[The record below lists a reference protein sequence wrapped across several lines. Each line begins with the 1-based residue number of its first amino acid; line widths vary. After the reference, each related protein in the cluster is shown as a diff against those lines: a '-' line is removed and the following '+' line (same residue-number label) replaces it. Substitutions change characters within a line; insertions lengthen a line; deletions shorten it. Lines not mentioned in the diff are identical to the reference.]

1 MNEELGLKEI
11 VKCIYQKK
19 KILISIIAISLIL
32 GMLYTFL
39 IKKPIYQVTSQ
50 ILIDKADALIE
61 QVVSGKDLIQDGMEA
76 KFDKTSKVITITT
89 EMTNQEDAFN
99 ITNQYIEK
107 LKTKLEEVYDI
118 KTFKIIEEPEL
129 PQKASNITYAK
140 DILIAVCIGII
151 IDGAY
156 IMLVLS
162 FRGITNISEIEENL
176 KIKALGNVNLEKD
189 KNKKEISYTTK
200 NEKIVNQLKRI
211 QANIMLNKDNQK
223 PQTILLT
230 GTKNREGTT
239 YITNNLAIQFA
250 KLYSNILVIDTDIK
264 NKTLTNIMTEKESE
278 GLTEL
283 IQKNNIADTEK
294 LIQKTKMENISVLPA
309 GKMNVGE
316 ETFLTET
323 ISNIIEDVKKKYD
336 IILIDSASIN
346 ESVLPIRL
354 ASLADASIIVAE
366 SGRTKAENILKAK
379 KEIENVGGKIAG
391 IVLNKA
397 I

>member
-1 MNEELGLKEI
+1 MK
-11 VKCIYQKK
+11 
-19 KILISIIAISLIL
+19 
-32 GMLYTFL
+32 
-39 IKKPIYQVTSQ
+39 
-50 ILIDKADALIE
+50 
-61 QVVSGKDLIQDGMEA
+61 
-76 KFDKTSKVITITT
+76 
-89 EMTNQEDAFN
+89 
-99 ITNQYIEK
+99 
-107 LKTKLEEVYDI
+107 
-118 KTFKIIEEPEL
+118 
-129 PQKASNITYAK
+129 
-140 DILIAVCIGII
+140 
-151 IDGAY
+151 
-156 IMLVLS
+156 
-162 FRGITNISEIEENL
+162 NL
-176 KIKALGNVNLEKD
+176 KIKALGNVNLEID

-211 QANIMLNKDNQK
+211 QANIMLNKDNPK

-230 GTKNREGTT
+230 GTKNGEGTT

-283 IQKNNIADTEK
+283 IQKNNITDTEK

-346 ESVLPIRL
+346 ENVLPIRL

-366 SGRTKAENILKAK
+366 SGKTKTENILKAK

>member
-1 MNEELGLKEI
+1 MNEELDLKEI

-19 KILISIIAISLIL
+19 KILISIIIIALIL

-50 ILIDKADALIE
+50 ILIDNADALIE

-76 KFDKTSKVITITT
+76 KFNKTSKVITITT

-107 LKTKLEEVYDI
+107 LKIKLEEVYDI

-129 PQKASNITYAK
+129 PQTASNITYAK
-140 DILIAVCIGII
+140 DILISVCIGII

-294 LIQKTKMENISVLPA
+294 LIQKTKMQNISVLPA

-346 ESVLPIRL
+346 ENVLPIRL

>member
-346 ESVLPIRL
+346 ENVLPIRL

>member
-1 MNEELGLKEI
+1 MNEELDLKEI

-19 KILISIIAISLIL
+19 KILISIIIIALIL

-50 ILIDKADALIE
+50 ILIDNADALIE

-76 KFDKTSKVITITT
+76 KFNKTSKVITITT

-107 LKTKLEEVYDI
+107 LKIKLEEVYDI

-129 PQKASNITYAK
+129 PQTASNITYEK

-264 NKTLTNIMTEKESE
+264 NKTLTNIMIEKESE

-294 LIQKTKMENISVLPA
+294 LIQKTKMQNISVLPA

-346 ESVLPIRL
+346 ENVLPIRL

>member
-1 MNEELGLKEI
+1 MNEELDLKEI

-50 ILIDKADALIE
+50 ILIDKADASIE

-76 KFDKTSKVITITT
+76 KFDKTSKVIIITT

-99 ITNQYIEK
+99 KTNQYIEK

-118 KTFKIIEEPEL
+118 KVFKIIEEPEL
-129 PQKASNITYAK
+129 TQKANNITYAK

-156 IMLVLS
+156 IMLILS
-162 FRGITNISEIEENL
+162 FRGITNIFEIEENL
-176 KIKALGNVNLEKD
+176 KIKALGNVNLEID

-211 QANIMLNKDNQK
+211 QANIMLNKDNPK

-230 GTKNREGTT
+230 GTKKRRRN
-239 YITNNLAIQFA
+239 Y
-250 KLYSNILVIDTDIK
+250 LYN
-264 NKTLTNIMTEKESE
+264 
-278 GLTEL
+278 
-283 IQKNNIADTEK
+283 
-294 LIQKTKMENISVLPA
+294 
-309 GKMNVGE
+309 
-316 ETFLTET
+316 
-323 ISNIIEDVKKKYD
+323 
-336 IILIDSASIN
+336 
-346 ESVLPIRL
+346 
-354 ASLADASIIVAE
+354 
-366 SGRTKAENILKAK
+366 
-379 KEIENVGGKIAG
+379 
-391 IVLNKA
+391 
-397 I
+397 

>member
-1 MNEELGLKEI
+1 MNEELDLKEI

-50 ILIDKADALIE
+50 ILIDKADASIE

-76 KFDKTSKVITITT
+76 KFDKTSKVIIITT

-99 ITNQYIEK
+99 KTNQYIEK

-118 KTFKIIEEPEL
+118 KVFKIIEEPEL
-129 PQKASNITYAK
+129 TQKASNITYAK
-140 DILIAVCIGII
+140 DILIAVFIGII

-156 IMLVLS
+156 IMLILS
-162 FRGITNISEIEENL
+162 FRGITNIFEIEENL
-176 KIKALGNVNLEKD
+176 KIKALGNVNLEID

-211 QANIMLNKDNQK
+211 QANIMLNKDNPK

-230 GTKNREGTT
+230 GTKNGEGTT

-283 IQKNNIADTEK
+283 IQKNNITDTEK

-346 ESVLPIRL
+346 ENVLPIRL

-366 SGRTKAENILKAK
+366 SGKTKTENILKAK